1 MVNSIVKVYFSH
13 LRKCEQPP
21 VNLFEGEDLRA
32 LGTLAGA
39 FKGLSFKDCDLRGL
53 TLVGNFVDCDFT
65 NARTVGLKLGNTR
78 FMNCKGLTK

>member
-1 MVNSIVKVYFSH
+1 MADSIVKVYFSY

-21 VNLFEGEDLRA
+21 VDHFEGKDLRE

-53 TLVGNFVDCDFT
+53 TLVGRFVDCDFT
-65 NARTVGLKLGNTR
+65 NARTAGTKLGNTR